1 MREKLKGRWP
11 SRRLSVYLPFLPTSF
26 PTFLFFPTFPYIMSS
41 TSYTL
46 DMVSCT
52 SKAYDEIS
60 DLVRNAAQCNRN
72 AKGNDW
78 CIVSIDKVKHPYL
91 EEQFAAAKAD
101 IAKKRG
107 KVEEVRAFHG
117 TTEAGMAGILANGF
131 DPAFNVTSA
140 YGKGTYVAPSA
151 SFARTYAR
159 ENHMGD
165 NVMIL
170 CRVALGVRGQ
180 GYSNLHLDTS
190 RYDYGVDNPKAPNMY
205 VIPYRY
211 AVIPEYVVQ
220 FYGKAT

>member
-1 MREKLKGRWP
+1 
-11 SRRLSVYLPFLPTSF
+11 
-26 PTFLFFPTFPYIMSS
+26 MSS

-60 DLVRNAAQCNRN
+60 ELVRNAAQCNRN
-72 AKGNDW
+72 SKAKANANDW
-78 CIVSIDKVKHPYL
+78 CIVSVDKVKHPYL
-91 EEQFAAAKAD
+91 EEQFAAAKAK
-101 IAKKRG
+101 IAKERG

-151 SFARTYAR
+151 SFARSYAR

-170 CRVALGVRGQ
+170 CRVALGVGALGQ
-180 GYSNLHLDTS
+180 CNQHLDTTK
-190 RYDYGVDNPKAPNMY
+190 YDYGVDNLRAPNMY

-220 FYGKAT
+220 FYGKAN

>member
-1 MREKLKGRWP
+1 MDRKKLKG
-11 SRRLSVYLPFLPTSF
+11 LKFLAVF
-26 PTFLFFPTFPYIMSS
+26 LCALFFPFLHSLHSTKMSS

-60 DLVRNAAQCNRN
+60 QLVHNAAQRNRN

-91 EEQFAAAKAD
+91 EEQFAAAKAK
-101 IAKKRG
+101 IAKERG

-117 TTEAGMAGILANGF
+117 TTEAGMAGILAHGF
-131 DPAFNVTSA
+131 NPAFNVTSA

-180 GYSNLHLDTS
+180 GYSNLHLDTT
-190 RYDYGVDNPKAPNMY
+190 RYDYGVDNLKAPNMY

-220 FYGKAT
+220 FYGKATA

>member
-1 MREKLKGRWP
+1 M
-11 SRRLSVYLPFLPTSF
+11 SSI
-26 PTFLFFPTFPYIMSS
+26 PYI
-41 TSYTL
+41 L

-60 DLVRNAAQCNRN
+60 ELVRKGNYK
-72 AKGNDW
+72 AKAMANDW

-91 EEQFAAAKAD
+91 EEQFAATKTM
-101 IAKKRG
+101 IQEKRG
-107 KVEEVRAFHG
+107 SVHEVRAFHG

-151 SFARTYAR
+151 QFARTYAR

-170 CRVALGVRGQ
+170 CRAALGVPTQ
-180 GYSNLHLDTS
+180 GKANAFIDVGSA
-190 RYDYGVDNPKAPNMY
+190 DYAVDNLKAPNMY

-211 AVIPEYVVQ
+211 GVIPEYVVQ
-220 FYGKAT
+220 FYGKAR